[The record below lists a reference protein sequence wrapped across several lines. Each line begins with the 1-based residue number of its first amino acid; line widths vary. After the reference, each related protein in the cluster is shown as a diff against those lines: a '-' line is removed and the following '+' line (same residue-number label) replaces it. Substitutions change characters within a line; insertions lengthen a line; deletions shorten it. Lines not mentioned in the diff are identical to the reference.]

1 MHLDDIGYSVA
12 VVQGFL
18 VGEIKVDG
26 DTKVAADDDDTRQG
40 EVEGEKGDDK
50 RETLAFHL
58 SPGERAGQAKGFRA
72 VPSPAQDGEQSP
84 DQTVEPGPYA
94 HDLHCLPADFLN
106 CRVEEKGWL
115 FSCLSYLSTLYCTSW
130 TDGW

>member
-1 MHLDDIGYSVA
+1 MHLDNIGYSVA
-12 VVQGFL
+12 FAGFL
-18 VGEIKVDG
+18 VGDIKVDG
-26 DTKVAADDDDTRQG
+26 NTKVAAEDDDTRQG
-40 EVEGEKGDDK
+40 EVE
-50 RETLAFHL
+50 RENGNDERKTLAFHF

-94 HDLHCLPADFLN
+94 HDLHSLPADFLI
-106 CRVEEKGWL
+106 CSVEEKGWL
-115 FSCLSYLSTLYCTSW
+115 FSCLSCLSTLYCTLW